1 MHIDL
6 QLLIAVGV
14 GAHLLAAL
22 AKTLWKSPQ
31 RQAQV
36 DAIETKVDAVLA
48 ALQQSVKS

>member
-14 GAHLLAAL
+14 GSHLLAAL
-22 AKTLWKSPQ
+22 VKTLWKSPR

-36 DAIETKVDAVLA
+36 DAIEAKVDSVLA
-48 ALQQSVKS
+48 ALQGSGKS

>member
-6 QLLIAVGV
+6 QLLIAAGV

-36 DAIETKVDAVLA
+36 DAIEAKVESVLA
-48 ALQQSVKS
+48 ALQGSGKS

>member
-6 QLLIAVGV
+6 QILVAIGV
-14 GAHLLAAL
+14 GAHLAAAL

-36 DAIETKVDAVLA
+36 DAIEQKVDAVLA
-48 ALQQSVKS
+48 ALQQAGK